1 MLAASDGDFPELR
14 NEGMSEACE
23 FTILMPCLNE
33 AETLASCISK
43 ARAFLAR
50 SGCAGEVVIAD
61 NGSTDGSQAIAAAN
75 GARVVRVAER
85 GYGSALLAGIH
96 AAHGKY
102 VIMGDSD
109 DSYDF
114 SRLDAFV
121 EQLRAGYHL
130 VVGNRFHGGIL
141 PGAMPLMHRYL
152 GNPMLTAIGRL
163 FFGSGCGDFY
173 CGLRGFDRQAVLS
186 LDLQA
191 PGMEFALEMLVKA
204 AVLGLRVTEV
214 PTTLSPDGRGRPPHL
229 RRWRDGWRSLRF
241 FLLFSPRSL
250 FLYPG
255 FGLFAVGCL
264 AMAWLL
270 PQPRLVGGIGFD
282 VHSLLYASLAVVV
295 GFQSMMFWVFAK
307 VYGMRERIV
316 PPDLWFQSLISVVTL
331 EAGLIVGAVLLLGGL
346 GLAAYALGTWGAEGF
361 GALSYMETMRL
372 VIPSSTAIL
381 LGFQIIYSAFFVS
394 ILEIRASRPSERT
407 VPDSSAEALD
417 GCINRTCAD
426 RSGNTK
432 TRASP

>member
-1 MLAASDGDFPELR
+1 VSAASDEDFLELR
-14 NEGMSEACE
+14 NEGMTEACE
-23 FTILMPCLNE
+23 LTILMPCLNE
-33 AETLASCISK
+33 AGTLVSCISK

-50 SGCAGEVVIAD
+50 SGRTGEVVIAD

-75 GARVVRVAER
+75 GARVVHVAER
-85 GYGSALLAGIH
+85 GYGSALLAGIR
-96 AAHGKY
+96 AAHGKF

-121 EQLRAGYHL
+121 EQLRSGYQL
-130 VVGNRFHGGIL
+130 VMGNRYRGGIR
-141 PGAMPLMHRYL
+141 PGAMPPLHRYV

-173 CGLRGFDRQAVLS
+173 CGLRGFDRQAILS

-191 PGMEFALEMLVKA
+191 RGMEFALEMLVKA
-204 AVLGLRVTEV
+204 AVLQLRVTEV

-270 PQPRLVGGIGFD
+270 PQKRVLGSVGFD
-282 VHSLLYASLAVVV
+282 VHTLLYASLAVVV

-307 VYGMRERIV
+307 VYGMRERIM
-316 PPDLWFQSLISVVTL
+316 PPDPWFRSLMSVVTL
-331 EAGLIVGAVLLLGGL
+331 EAGLIVGASLLLGGL
-346 GLAAYALGTWGAEGF
+346 GLAVYALGTWGAEQF
-361 GALSYMETMRL
+361 GALSYPETMRL

-394 ILEIRASRPSERT
+394 ILEIRASPPAEGT
-407 VPDSSAEALD
+407 VQDRSAEA
-417 GCINRTCAD
+417 A
-426 RSGNTK
+426 
-432 TRASP
+432 

>member
-1 MLAASDGDFPELR
+1 MSAASDEDFLELR
-14 NEGMSEACE
+14 NEGMTESCE
-23 FTILMPCLNE
+23 LTILMPCLNE
-33 AETLASCISK
+33 AGTLVSCISK
-43 ARAFLAR
+43 ARAFLVR

-75 GARVVRVAER
+75 GARVIHVSER
-85 GYGSALLAGIH
+85 GYGSALLAGIR

-121 EQLRAGYHL
+121 EQLRSGYQL
-130 VVGNRFHGGIL
+130 VMGNRYRGGIL
-141 PGAMPLMHRYL
+141 PGAMPPLHRYL

-173 CGLRGFDRQAVLS
+173 CGLRGFDRQAILS

-191 PGMEFALEMLVKA
+191 RGMEFALEMLVKA
-204 AVLGLRVTEV
+204 AVLQLRVTEV

-270 PQPRLVGGIGFD
+270 PQKRVLGNVGFD
-282 VHSLLYASLAVVV
+282 VHTLLYASLAVVV

-307 VYGMRERIV
+307 VYGMRERIM
-316 PPDLWFQSLISVVTL
+316 PPDPWFRSLMSVLSL
-331 EAGLIVGAVLLLGGL
+331 EAGLIVGASLLLGGL
-346 GLAAYALGTWGAEGF
+346 GLAVYALGAWGAEQF
-361 GALSYMETMRL
+361 GALSYPETMRL

-394 ILEIRASRPSERT
+394 ILEIRASRPVQET
-407 VPDSSAEALD
+407 LPDRPAEA
-417 GCINRTCAD
+417 A
-426 RSGNTK
+426 
-432 TRASP
+432 

>member
-1 MLAASDGDFPELR
+1 MQTAADGIFRSD
-14 NEGMSEACE
+14 GMSEACE
-23 FTILMPCLNE
+23 LTILMPCLNE

-43 ARAFLAR
+43 ARDFLAR
-50 SGCAGEVVIAD
+50 RGCAGEVVVAD

-75 GARVVRVAER
+75 GARVVDVAER
-85 GYGSALLAGIH
+85 GYGSALLGGIR

-114 SRLDAFV
+114 SLLDAFV
-121 EQLRAGYHL
+121 EELRAGYQL
-130 VVGNRFHGGIL
+130 VMGNRFRGGIE
-141 PGAMPLMHRYL
+141 PGAMPPMHRYF
-152 GNPMLTAIGRL
+152 GNPCLTAIGRL
-163 FFGSGCGDFY
+163 FFGSACGDFY
-173 CGLRGFDRQAVLS
+173 CGLRAFDRQAILG

-191 PGMEFALEMLVKA
+191 RGMEFALEMLVKA
-204 AVLGLRVTEV
+204 AVFGLRVTEV
-214 PTTLSPDGRGRPPHL
+214 PTTLSPDGRGRAPHL

-255 FGLFAVGCL
+255 FGLFLAGCL
-264 AMAWLL
+264 GMAWLL
-270 PQPRLVGGIGFD
+270 PQPRLVGGVGFD

-316 PPDLWFQSLISVVTL
+316 PPDPWFRSLMSIVTL
-331 EAGLIVGAVLLLGGL
+331 EIGLIGGLVLLLGGL
-346 GLAAYALGTWGAEGF
+346 GLAVYALGIWGAEGF
-361 GALSYMETMRL
+361 GALAYAETMRL

-394 ILEIRASRPSERT
+394 ILDIRASRPAEGTASDR
-407 VPDSSAEALD
+407 SAEA
-417 GCINRTCAD
+417 A
-426 RSGNTK
+426 
-432 TRASP
+432 

>member
-1 MLAASDGDFPELR
+1 MSAASDEDFLELR
-14 NEGMSEACE
+14 NEGMTEACE
-23 FTILMPCLNE
+23 LTILMPCLNE
-33 AETLASCISK
+33 AGTLVSCISK

-50 SGCAGEVVIAD
+50 SGCTGEVVIAD

-75 GARVVRVAER
+75 GARVVHVAER
-85 GYGSALLAGIH
+85 GYGSALLAGIR
-96 AAHGKY
+96 AAHGKF

-121 EQLRAGYHL
+121 EQLRSGYQL
-130 VVGNRFHGGIL
+130 VMGNRYRGGIR
-141 PGAMPLMHRYL
+141 PGAMPPLHRYF

-173 CGLRGFDRQAVLS
+173 CGLRGFDRQAILS

-191 PGMEFALEMLVKA
+191 RGMEFALEMLVKA
-204 AVLGLRVTEV
+204 AVLRLRVTEV

-264 AMAWLL
+264 AMALLL
-270 PQPRLVGGIGFD
+270 PQKRVLGSVGFD
-282 VHSLLYASLAVVV
+282 VHTLLYASLAVVV

-307 VYGMRERIV
+307 VYGMRERIM
-316 PPDLWFQSLISVVTL
+316 PPDPWFRSLMSVVTL
-331 EAGLIVGAVLLLGGL
+331 EAGLIVGASLLLGGL
-346 GLAAYALGTWGAEGF
+346 GLAVYALGTWGAEQF
-361 GALSYMETMRL
+361 GALSYPETMRL

-394 ILEIRASRPSERT
+394 ILEIRASRPTEGT
-407 VPDSSAEALD
+407 VL
-417 GCINRTCAD
+417 D
-426 RSGNTK
+426 RSDE
-432 TRASP
+432 AA